1 MNKDLT
7 VKQYNRDILRWSLTA
22 FVLLACVVA
31 ILISLAI
38 NTDINAGTITLRVLN
53 VICSFCFGV
62 CISQIVLLARDLHQ
76 YKKEQKAE
84 VE

>member
-7 VKQYNRDILRWSLTA
+7 VRQYNRDILRWSLTA
-22 FVLLACVVA
+22 FVFLACVVA

-38 NTDINAGTITLRVLN
+38 NTDITVGTIALRVLN
-53 VICSFCFGV
+53 ILCSFCFGT
-62 CISQIVLLARDLHQ
+62 CIAQIVEFARDLHK

-84 VE
+84 AE

>member
-22 FVLLACVVA
+22 FVGLACVVA

-38 NTDINAGTITLRVLN
+38 NTEITVGTIALRVLN
-53 VICSFCFGV
+53 VICSFCFGS
-62 CISQIVLLARDLHQ
+62 CISEIIILARDLHR
-76 YKKEQKAE
+76 YKKELK
-84 VE
+84 

>member
-22 FVLLACVVA
+22 FVFLACVVT
-31 ILISLAI
+31 ILISLAL
-38 NTDINAGTITLRVLN
+38 NTDITAGTIALRVLN
-53 VICSFCFGV
+53 IICSFCFGT
-62 CISQIVLLARDLHQ
+62 CIAQIVDIARDLHK

-84 VE
+84 AE